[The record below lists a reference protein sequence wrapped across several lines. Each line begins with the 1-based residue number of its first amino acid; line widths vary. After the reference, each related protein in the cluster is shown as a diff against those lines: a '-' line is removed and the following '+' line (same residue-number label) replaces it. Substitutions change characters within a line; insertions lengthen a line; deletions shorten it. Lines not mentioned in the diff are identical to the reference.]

1 MESSLRP
8 HFWYGHGWCHH
19 GTIVDI
25 LGCCVVQRGVGSVAI
40 VEVNGL
46 GYGHAS
52 LGLVVKDLAVP
63 ALLALLLGL
72 GLSAIFWLPAILEQP
87 YVRAD
92 QWLAGTY
99 DGVVRGLLE
108 QGWMPDY
115 LFNFAGIAHPGYFQ
129 ELPIDIFRRTMEV
142 NFFGTLH
149 TAKVIA
155 PLMMAR
161 RQGHIINTSSV
172 AGLVGVFG
180 YSAYGAS
187 KFAVKGFSDVLRS
200 EMHPYGVRV
209 SVLFPP
215 DTDTPQLAYEDPFK
229 PAETRALSGNVK
241 VMSPETVARQLLAG
255 VKRGRYLI
263 IPGLE
268 SKLVYMA
275 AGLLG
280 AKMHWFLDVM
290 VRNAQAKAGGPP
302 PIRRELLGE
311 LYGPH
316 RPWDEDGNG

>member
-1 MESSLRP
+1 MTRVMYTARSSKGRKM
-8 HFWYGHGWCHH
+8 FEGKNAFITG
-19 GTIVDI
+19 
-25 LGCCVVQRGVGSVAI
+25 GSSGIGKATA
-40 VEVNGL
+40 N
-46 GYGHAS
+46 A
-52 LGLVVKDLAVP
+52 
-63 ALLALLLGL
+63 
-72 GLSAIFWLPAILEQP
+72 
-87 YVRAD
+87 
-92 QWLAGTY
+92 LAGAGANICIVARSPEKIDAALEEIRGAASAPSRQTIIGRPADVADY
-99 DGVVRGLLE
+99 EQVRGVVRGLLE

>member
-1 MESSLRP
+1 MFEGINAFITGGSSGIGKATAKALA
-8 HFWYGHGWCHH
+8 GAGANIC
-19 GTIVDI
+19 IVARSPEKI
-25 LGCCVVQRGVGSVAI
+25 EAALEEIRGVASVPSCQ
-40 VEVNGL
+40 
-46 GYGHAS
+46 S
-52 LGLVVKDLAVP
+52 LIGRP
-63 ALLALLLGL
+63 ADV
-72 GLSAIFWLPAILEQP
+72 SDYEQ
-87 YVRAD
+87 VRE
-92 QWLAGTY
+92 
-99 DGVVRGLLE
+99 VVRGLLE

-129 ELPIDIFRRTMEV
+129 ELSIDIFRRTMEV
-142 NFFGTLH
+142 NYFGTLH

-215 DTDTPQLAYEDPFK
+215 DTDTPQLAYEDPLK

-241 VMSPETVARQLLAG
+241 VMSPDEVARQLLAG

-280 AKMHWFLDVM
+280 AKMHWFLDAM

-302 PIRRELLGE
+302 PIRRELLAE
-311 LYGPH
+311 LYGLHLPG
-316 RPWDEDGNG
+316 DEDGV